1 MSRLLYNRNPTFSK
15 LFWYFRNYFQDAT
28 LPTAENLFL
37 LVISILA
44 LESFRSIH
52 FAWLHIIT
60 KLINKSLNSFYYT
73 LDYARFDHHQ
83 WMAVTAKL
91 ALSCIP
97 FSLKDTVIFLS
108 IDDTLVEK
116 KGTKFQARSKLF
128 DHAAHNGSN
137 YLEGHCFV
145 SVMLHVPISTAN
157 GMTYLS
163 LPLGYRLWTK
173 EVSKL
178 KLAADMVRLV
188 MTELTRCKQVILLC
202 DSWYPKKPVTG
213 LVEEFKNLEMICAA
227 RSDTVLYDLPGERTG
242 KRGRP
247 RIHGERLSLSDIPQK
262 KPEDA
267 DYFMGCRKV
276 ITNLWKGR
284 IVYAYV
290 TATNAQKPG
299 TFRLFLCTIAS
310 EEIVAVPKEQASEK
324 IRKYTTWGML
334 PLGLFSL
341 RWNIETSYN
350 ETKTFWSFCDYM
362 VRSVTGIER
371 LLNLICITYAA
382 VKLLPYYYSEKFQDY
397 QGLSPQEI
405 RYSLGEKIRMNIIIR
420 SLACAIETIKKDIPL
435 KEAFQEL
442 MRRYGYL

>member
-52 FAWLHIIT
+52 FAWLHIMT

-97 FSLKDTVIFLS
+97 FSLKDTAIFLS

-173 EVSKL
+173 EVSKR

-213 LVEEFKNLEMICAA
+213 LVEEFKNLEMICAT

-276 ITNLWKGR
+276 VTNLWKGR

-290 TATNAQKPG
+290 T
-299 TFRLFLCTIAS
+299 
-310 EEIVAVPKEQASEK
+310 
-324 IRKYTTWGML
+324 
-334 PLGLFSL
+334 
-341 RWNIETSYN
+341 
-350 ETKTFWSFCDYM
+350 
-362 VRSVTGIER
+362 
-371 LLNLICITYAA
+371 
-382 VKLLPYYYSEKFQDY
+382 
-397 QGLSPQEI
+397 
-405 RYSLGEKIRMNIIIR
+405 
-420 SLACAIETIKKDIPL
+420 
-435 KEAFQEL
+435 
-442 MRRYGYL
+442 